1 MGSRYWFATAVI
13 TSLIAILTACG
24 STHRASSGPVP
35 ATIALSP
42 PTASLE
48 MGQTQQLT
56 ANAQN
61 FNRQVITVPVTYNSS
76 NTAVVTIS
84 NAGLICAGTWDSLI
98 SPVRCTPGPGGIA
111 QVTAS
116 SGGVISPPSTI
127 YVHSHIDSLSITPV
141 LPLPSPNCTLNS
153 STVGFSQAETVTYQ
167 ATALSMGTDITPTV
181 GPFSWLATDGTV
193 AKVTNPAV
201 PNQGPVPTQTQVTAV
216 APGRTQIFVSAGGVT
231 SNSVDFV
238 TCPVQ
243 SITLGLPGGSGNVV
257 NFAKSGSQEI
267 TATVTDLAGVILT
280 KLPSLTWSSSNP
292 VIASAVANG
301 EIGGTITAHL
311 SGGAT
316 IIASCTPPNCN
327 PGFVPPLPVYPNT
340 AISVTVAP
348 GSTPAT
354 TSAYAAT
361 TQCANQF
368 GCTSSAVQIAV
379 PANTV
384 GNSATL
390 PNTPN
395 SFVFDFQGRTGY
407 LGSEH
412 GLMVFNPGNLGGTTN
427 PIAVHS
433 NVTGK
438 VLAVS
443 HKGDKVIVSDT
454 TSNPNQVF
462 IFDTTNTGTATSF
475 LISGATAAAF
485 SPDDLKAYIAAGS
498 NLFVYSTLQPLQS
511 IGLAG
516 PATDVTFLPEGA
528 FAEVAGGAN
537 SGAAVTNIATCTN
550 TNSVG
555 PSVNTNGVPVS
566 IQALVD
572 GTRLLALDPPGIDVI
587 TTGTIT
593 FPGPMVMPCPPT
605 IAAGSSTFVNLG
617 QGQFTPLRFLVSSD
631 STKAYV
637 LAANFGAVLVYDI
650 AAGTSSAIPLSGNA
664 TTRGGDLTPDGSLL
678 YVAGSDGKLHV
689 INTAE
694 KADLQTVSFPPN
706 FNFCNNFSSVCQ
718 PDLVVVQP

>member
-1 MGSRYWFATAVI
+1 MGSRQWYATALI
-13 TSLIAILTACG
+13 TSLVAILTACG
-24 STHRASSGPVP
+24 STHSASTGPVP

-42 PTASLE
+42 TTASLE
-48 MGQTQQLT
+48 MGETLQLT
-56 ANAQN
+56 ASSQN
-61 FNRQVITVPVTYNSS
+61 FSRQVITVPITYNSS

-84 NAGLICAGTWDSLI
+84 NAGLICAGTWDSLVA
-98 SPVRCTPGPGGIA
+98 PVRCTPGPGGVA

-116 SGGVISPPSTI
+116 TGGVISPPSTV
-127 YVHSHIDSLSITPV
+127 YVHSHIDGLTIAPV
-141 LPLPSPNCTLNS
+141 MPLPTPNCTLNG
-153 STVGFSQAETVTYQ
+153 TIGFSQSETVTYQ
-167 ATALSMGTDITPTV
+167 ATALSMGQDITPTV
-181 GPFSWLATDGTV
+181 GPFSWSATNGTV
-193 AKVTNPAV
+193 AKVTTPPV

-231 SNSVDFV
+231 SNSVDFI

-257 NFAKSGSQEI
+257 NFAKSGTQEI
-267 TATVTDLAGVILT
+267 TATVTDLAGVTLA
-280 KLPSLTWSSSNP
+280 KLPSLTWSSSAP
-292 VIASAVANG
+292 LIASAVANG
-301 EIGGTITAHL
+301 DIGGTISGHL

-316 IIASCTPPNCN
+316 IIASCTPPSCN

-340 AISVTVAP
+340 AISVTIAP
-348 GSTPAT
+348 SATPAT
-354 TSAYAAT
+354 TNVYAAT
-361 TQCANQF
+361 TGCANNF
-368 GCTSSAVQIAV
+368 GCTSSVVQIAV

-395 SFVFDFQGRTGY
+395 SFVFDFQGKTAY

-412 GLMVFNPGNLGGTTN
+412 GLMVLNPANLGSSTN
-427 PIAVHS
+427 PITVHGD
-433 NVTGK
+433 VTGK
-438 VLAVS
+438 VLAIS

-454 TSNPNQVF
+454 SSNPNQVF
-462 IFDTTNTGTATSF
+462 VFDTTTTGTTTSF

-485 SPDDLKAYIAAGS
+485 SPDDLKAYIVAGS
-498 NLFVYSTLQPLQS
+498 NLFVYSSQQALQS
-511 IGLAG
+511 ISLTG

-537 SGAAVTNIATCTN
+537 SGAAVTNVTTCTN
-550 TNSVG
+550 TNAVG
-555 PSVNTNGVPVS
+555 ASVNTNGVPVS

-572 GTRLLALDPPGIDVI
+572 GTRLIVLDPPGVDVI
-587 TTGTIT
+587 TAGTIT
-593 FPGPMVMPCPPT
+593 FPPPMTSPCPPT
-605 IAAGSSTFVNLG
+605 IAAGTSTFVNLG
-617 QGQFTPLRFLVSSD
+617 EGQFTPLRFLVASD

-650 AAGTSSAIPLSGNA
+650 AAGTSSAIALSGNA
-664 TTRGGDLTPDGSLL
+664 ATRGGDLAPDGSLL

-694 KADLQTVSFPPN
+694 QADLQTVSFPST